1 METYITVCK
10 IGSQQKFALWL
21 RKLKQELCIILDD
34 WDGEGHE
41 RDFTKGGDM
50 CILMADPRCYMAET
64 NISLLSNYPPIKKT
78 NENNLGSISE

>member
-1 METYITVCK
+1 MCEIASGNSNTGESAWCSVTTNRGGMVG
-10 IGSQQKFALWL
+10 GSGRQDQQ
-21 RKLKQELCIILDD
+21 
-34 WDGEGHE
+34 
-41 RDFTKGGDM
+41 GGDM